1 MTWNR
6 ISHQTSGHW
15 ELAYF
20 VASANVFRWKMSS
33 RLRKQTRVW
42 CGHCNEYLSR
52 STFWKHRQAYYDV
65 KSERWIT
72 KDDAGRLHS
81 LGDDE
86 KKARLHDPD
95 DQMHEFRDEPSE
107 SSSDEDFEA
116 ALSREGM

>member
-1 MTWNR
+1 M
-6 ISHQTSGHW
+6 
-15 ELAYF
+15 
-20 VASANVFRWKMSS
+20 
-33 RLRKQTRVW
+33 
-42 CGHCNEYLSR
+42 
-52 STFWKHRQAYYDV
+52 

-72 KDDAGRLHS
+72 KDHAGRLHS

-86 KKARLHDPD
+86 KKVRLHDPD

>member
-1 MTWNR
+1 
-6 ISHQTSGHW
+6 
-15 ELAYF
+15 
-20 VASANVFRWKMSS
+20 MSS

-72 KDDAGRLHS
+72 KDYAGRLHS